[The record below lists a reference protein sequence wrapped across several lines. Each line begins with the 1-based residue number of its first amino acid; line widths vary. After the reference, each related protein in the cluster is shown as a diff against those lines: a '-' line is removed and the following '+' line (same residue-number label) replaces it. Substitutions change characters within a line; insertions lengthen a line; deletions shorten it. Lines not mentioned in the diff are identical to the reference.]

1 MDKVRAKIL
10 SVSLLLS
17 LCGAGMAL
25 PCTDVSAAIIEAL
38 SATDANHHKSL
49 NAAPQKAEFP
59 VAAPS
64 DRRSALSR
72 IRTLF
77 SGLTERLAA
86 WRQTKARLAASG
98 RNMVRTADNVPPGPQ
113 LLAHCP
119 MSCVAPPRYPRQVR
133 VSRVFSP
140 HSLRSQWQP
149 LALKCRAGPTA

>member
-1 MDKVRAKIL
+1 MDKVYAKIL

-17 LCGAGMAL
+17 LCGAGLAM

-38 SATDANHHKSL
+38 SATDANHNKSL

-72 IRTLF
+72 IRSLL
-77 SGLTERLAA
+77 SGLTDRLAS
-86 WRQTKARLAASG
+86 WRHNKACLATSGQWVLRPAGKASPDSPRLALCA
-98 RNMVRTADNVPPGPQ
+98 N
-113 LLAHCP
+113 
-119 MSCVAPPRYPRQVR
+119 SCAAPPQNPKQVC

-140 HSLRSQWQP
+140 LSLRSQWQP